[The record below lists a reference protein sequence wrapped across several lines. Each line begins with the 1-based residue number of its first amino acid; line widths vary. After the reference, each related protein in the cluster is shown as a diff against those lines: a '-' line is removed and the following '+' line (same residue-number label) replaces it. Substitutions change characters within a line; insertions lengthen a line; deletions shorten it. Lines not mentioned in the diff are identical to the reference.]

1 MSSTTS
7 LNKLPPGALYG
18 RVRDTKGNFKMAEIA
33 FRCLQA
39 ARPRLVHYHCSTSVS
54 VSSPVIRNS
63 LPLCLGVQG

>member
-33 FRCLQA
+33 FRYRHA
-39 ARPRLVHYHCSTSVS
+39 PRPRLVHYHCSTSIS
-54 VSSPVIRNS
+54 VPSLVICNS
-63 LPLCLGVQG
+63 MPLCRGVQG